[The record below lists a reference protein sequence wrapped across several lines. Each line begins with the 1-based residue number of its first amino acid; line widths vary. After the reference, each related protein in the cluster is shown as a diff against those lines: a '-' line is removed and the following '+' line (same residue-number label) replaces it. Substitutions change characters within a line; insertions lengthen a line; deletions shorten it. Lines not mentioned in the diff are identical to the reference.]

1 MCEEYCHRKCKSCN
15 QTRTDCI
22 ECAEFYVKDDKGQCV
37 VESRALDI
45 CARARPLLNFIKRR
59 GVKSLLLAVDDLW
72 LYNYH
77 RNQYDGTALVVFET
91 IQFIQEQQYE
101 VVGLDDAKEEIETS
115 VVDTK
120 IDPNLVSEII
130 SSTTVTSS
138 LKDRVSYGSSGYAEQ
153 KRMISDR
160 IEKINNS
167 RTDMTA
173 RENKIKSSLLY
184 LDQQVTE
191 IIKKRV

>member
-1 MCEEYCHRKCKSCN
+1 MQNKFLKGSVCEEYCHRKCKSCN

-77 RNQYDGTALVVFET
+77 RNQYDGTAMTVFET
-91 IQFIQEQQYE
+91 IQFVEEQQYE
-101 VVGLDDAKEEIETS
+101 VVGLEGAKEEIETS
-115 VVDTK
+115 IEQVDRYNVQSNPT
-120 IDPNLVSEII
+120 
-130 SSTTVTSS
+130 
-138 LKDRVSYGSSGYAEQ
+138 
-153 KRMISDR
+153 
-160 IEKINNS
+160 
-167 RTDMTA
+167 
-173 RENKIKSSLLY
+173 Y
-184 LDQQVTE
+184 LDKERKGNLFIASTMDYFAFHVPL
-191 IIKKRV
+191 ILLVVFVFNRVFYCLFNF